1 MSIEREQLVEA
12 LWIADVN
19 KKYLGVRKMKAIA
32 QEIIKVVPNAE
43 RNTKK
48 WFFVEYKKYRRSEW
62 LQWSDSTYDY
72 KLYVSLS
79 IIQLSIYGYLEEND
93 EKKEIELLTY
103 DRYLNLRFSNNDTR
117 QAFDLNN
124 IDIRMTNRS

>member
-12 LWIADVN
+12 VWIADVN

-32 QEIIKVVPNAE
+32 QEITKVVSNAE

-62 LQWSDSTYDY
+62 LQWSDFQLLLRSSKHKDMDI
-72 KLYVSLS
+72 KQKIGDPEE
-79 IIQLSIYGYLEEND
+79 IISN
-93 EKKEIELLTY
+93 
-103 DRYLNLRFSNNDTR
+103 LNGT
-117 QAFDLNN
+117 
-124 IDIRMTNRS
+124 